1 MAAASD
7 VLKRRV
13 ITATIIG
20 ALIGVSCWLGGV
32 FLLGYDYTSLQV
44 SNIVLHRAVMGFVIG
59 GSAWRMNWA
68 LHGVVVGS
76 IVGVLFILFDILSGY
91 PLWIAVLQ
99 LGVNAFYGFTIEL
112 VNTKLLRL
120 RTVSFGGVV

>member
-1 MAAASD
+1 MDGVSG

-13 ITATIIG
+13 ITATVIG
-20 ALIGVSCWLGGV
+20 ALLGISCWLGGV

-44 SNIVLHRAVMGFVIG
+44 NNIVLHRAIMGFVIG
-59 GSAWRMNWA
+59 ISAWRINWA

-76 IVGVLFILFDILSGY
+76 IVGVLFIFFDILLGY
-91 PLWIAVLQ
+91 PLWIALLL

-112 VNTKLLRL
+112 VTTKLLRL
-120 RTVSFGGVV
+120 HTV